1 MFSLQRFQY
10 RETHRYDAPATSP
23 KAILCMEGTEMPC
36 QNAKHP
42 HSLLDAPNA
51 NGLVRST
58 GERVGDVVKADDAE
72 GVEGSVD
79 ELRLPSASRGSE
91 EGAVNTSRGGD
102 TADAAGLA
110 VGSEVRAADGEG
122 GGRPDQAVVQVHVDA
137 GREHHDG
144 VGRRADAGGDGAV
157 AGGRDGG
164 CGGRPEDRGGRDER
178 RVKEGEESEG
188 FGEHGEGG
196 KNVCRGEVRMK
207 KAG

>member
-10 RETHRYDAPATSP
+10 SETHKYDAPATSRTN
-23 KAILCMEGTEMPC
+23 ATLWMEGTEMPC
-36 QNAKHP
+36 QNAEC
-42 HSLLDAPNA
+42 LL
-51 NGLVRST
+51 RST

-79 ELRLPSASRGSE
+79 ELRLPGASQ
-91 EGAVNTSRGGD
+91 GAVNTSRGRD
-102 TADAAGLA
+102 AADAAGLA

-137 GREHHDG
+137 GGEHHDG

-157 AGGRDGG
+157 AGGRDRGS
-164 CGGRPEDRGGRDER
+164 GGRPEDRGGRDER

-188 FGEHGEGG
+188 LEEHGEGG